1 MENGIGIGAT
11 VFVAGDSFD
20 NATNTTR
27 LDGYVVTDIRASFG
41 ITEQIEIFGR
51 IENLFDE
58 QYETIFRYGQ
68 PGRAVFGGVRYRM

>member
-1 MENGIGIGAT
+1 
-11 VFVAGDSFD
+11 
-20 NATNTTR
+20 
-27 LDGYVVTDIRASFG
+27 VTDIRASFG